1 MALHFD
7 RPEFEGRI
15 AAARR
20 ALVTDQLDAILLFA
34 QESLY
39 YLTGFDTSGFVFFQC
54 ALLTASGGPIT
65 LLTRRPDLEQAR
77 RTSIIQDVRL
87 WYDGESADPSCELR
101 DILAEKGLEGAR
113 VGIEMRTFGLT
124 ADRFEL
130 VRRRLAGWCELV
142 DASHIVRTLRLV
154 KSPAEIAFV
163 RRAAE
168 LADRSLEAML
178 AAARPGA
185 FEGDIAAAGS
195 VPILAG
201 GGDPPP
207 SGPVLGSGDRAL
219 LIRSATG
226 FRHLDP
232 IDQLTLEFA
241 GSYRHYCACLM
252 RTVAIGRANPTQREM
267 FQVTREALAAMTEA
281 ARPGRPLG
289 EIDDAHRRVYDA
301 AGYGH
306 ARMAACGYSLGAL
319 YRPTWMDVPPMLY
332 AGNSTPAVPG
342 MVLFLH
348 AILID
353 AGQNLAMSLGHT
365 ILLTSEGAEILSR
378 LTPQYTVCS

>member
-1 MALHFD
+1 MALHFE
-7 RPEFEGRI
+7 RTEFEARI
-15 AAARR
+15 AAARS
-20 ALVTDQLDAILLFA
+20 ALKRDGLDAVLLFA

-39 YLTGFDTSGFVFFQC
+39 YLTGFDTSGFVFFQ
-54 ALLTASGGPIT
+54 AAVLTADETAIV

-77 RTSIIQDVRL
+77 RTSIIEYIRL
-87 WYDGESADPSCELR
+87 WYDSEGADPSVELQS
-101 DILAEKGLEGAR
+101 ILAERGLQGAR
-113 VGIEMRTFGLT
+113 VGIELRTFGLT
-124 ADRFEL
+124 ADKYEL
-130 VRRRLAGWCELV
+130 VRRRLDGWCTLV
-142 DASHIVRTLRLV
+142 DASHVVRDLRLV
-154 KSPAEIAFV
+154 KSAAEISYV

-168 LADRSLEAML
+168 LADQSLEAML
-178 AAARPGA
+178 AASRPGA

-219 LIRSATG
+219 LVRSATG

-232 IDQLTLEFA
+232 VDQLTLEFA
-241 GSYRHYCACLM
+241 GSYRRYSACLM
-252 RTVAIGRANPTQREM
+252 RTVAIGKGNDVQRRM
-267 FQVTREALAAMTEA
+267 FEVTRDALAAMTEA
-281 ARPGRPLG
+281 AKPGRPIG

-301 AGYGH
+301 AGYGDK
-306 ARMAACGYSLGAL
+306 RMAACGYSLGAL

-332 AGNSTPAVPG
+332 SGNPIPARPG

-353 AGQNLAMSLGHT
+353 GAANLAMSLGHT
-365 ILLTSEGAEILSR
+365 IVVGASGAEVLSR
-378 LTPQYTVCS
+378 LKPEYTICT

>member
-1 MALHFD
+1 MALHFE
-7 RPEFEGRI
+7 RSEFD
-15 AAARR
+15 ARVASAR
-20 ALVTDQLDAILLFA
+20 EALRREKLDAILLFA

-54 ALLTASGGPIT
+54 AVLTAGADEIV

-77 RTSIIQDVRL
+77 RTSTIADVRL
-87 WYDGESADPSCELR
+87 WYDGEGADPSVELKA
-101 DILAEKGLEGAR
+101 ILEEKKLGRAR
-113 VGIEMRTFGLT
+113 VGIELRTFGLT
-124 ADRFEL
+124 ADKYDL
-130 VRRRLAGWCELV
+130 VRRRLEGWCELV
-142 DASHIVRTLRLV
+142 DASHVVRSLRVV
-154 KSPAEIAFV
+154 KSPAEIAYV

-168 LADRSLEAML
+168 LADQSLEAML
-178 AAARPGA
+178 AAAKPGA
-185 FEGDIAAAGS
+185 FEGDIAAAGA

-219 LIRSATG
+219 LVRSATG

-232 IDQLTLEFA
+232 VDQLTMEFA
-241 GSYRHYCACLM
+241 ASYRHYCACLM
-252 RTVAIGRANPTQREM
+252 RTIAVGKANATQRAM
-267 FQVTREALAAMTEA
+267 FEVTREAMAAMTEA
-281 ARPGRPLG
+281 ARPGRALG

-301 AGYGH
+301 AGFGH

-332 AGNSTPAVPG
+332 SGNPMPAAPG

-353 AGQNLAMSLGHT
+353 APKNLAMSLGHT
-365 ILLTSEGAEILSR
+365 IVVTPAGAEVLSR
-378 LTPQYTVCS
+378 IEPAYIVAA